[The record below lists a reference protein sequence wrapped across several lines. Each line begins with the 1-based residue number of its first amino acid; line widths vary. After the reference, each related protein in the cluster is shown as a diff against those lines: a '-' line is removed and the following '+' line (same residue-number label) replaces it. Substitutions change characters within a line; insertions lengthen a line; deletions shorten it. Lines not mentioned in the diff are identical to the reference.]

1 MTKVKIEVF
10 GGVNPSRID
19 SFGCQGCGPV
29 STGQREY
36 EVIWEILADLFGAE
50 ELTIGYIDTMGKDLA
65 VFPPIDQAFRQGHLF
80 PMVTI
85 NGVMRWSGSIPL
97 GAIIEVVKAELAG

>member
-1 MTKVKIEVF
+1 MVKARIEVF

-19 SFGCQGCGPV
+19 CSGCQGCGPA

-36 EVIWEILADLFGAE
+36 EVIREILADLFGAE
-50 ELTIGYIDTMGKDLA
+50 ELTIEYIDTIGRDLEA
-65 VFPPIDQAFRQGHLF
+65 FPPIDQAFQQGHLF

-97 GAIIEVVKAELAG
+97 GAIIEVVKAELAR

>member
-1 MTKVKIEVF
+1 MDKVRIEVF

-19 SFGCQGCGPV
+19 SLGCQGCGPA

-36 EVIWEILADLFGAE
+36 EVIREILADFFGAE
-50 ELTIGYIDTMGKDLA
+50 QLTMEYIDTMGKDLA
-65 VFPPIDQAFRQGHLF
+65 AFPPIDQAFQLGHLF

>member
-1 MTKVKIEVF
+1 MVKVRVEVF
-10 GGVNPSRID
+10 GGVNPSHFD
-19 SFGCQGCGPV
+19 SSGCQGCGPV

-36 EVIWEILADLFGAE
+36 EVIREILADLFGTE
-50 ELTIGYIDTMGKDLA
+50 VLTMEYIDTMGKDLTL
-65 VFPPIDQAFRQGHLF
+65 FPPIDQALKQGHLF

-97 GAIIEVVKAELAG
+97 GAIIEVVQAELAG

>member
-1 MTKVKIEVF
+1 MIKLVIEVF

-19 SFGCQGCGPV
+19 SSDCQGCGPA

-36 EVIWEILADLFGAE
+36 EVIREILADLFGTE
-50 ELTIGYIDTMGKDLA
+50 ELTMEYIDTMGKDLA
-65 VFPPIDQAFRQGHLF
+65 TFPPIYQAFQMGHLF

-85 NGVMRWSGSIPL
+85 NGVMRWSGSIPI
-97 GAIIEVVKAELAG
+97 GAIIEVVKAELTK